1 MKKTYK
7 RPYQRIKE
15 NKGKGQN
22 ISQDKKY
29 SIDELGETLPEM
41 RPEVVLNVPVALSAF
56 PQSSYL

>member
-1 MKKTYK
+1 MKKIYK

-29 SIDELGETLPEM
+29 SVDELGETIPEM
-41 RPEVVLNVPVALSAF
+41 RSEVVLNVPVALSAF

>member
-1 MKKTYK
+1 MKKIYK

-29 SIDELGETLPEM
+29 SVDELGETIPEM
-41 RPEVVLNVPVALSAF
+41 RPEVVLNVRVALSAF

>member
-22 ISQDKKY
+22 ISQDKN
-29 SIDELGETLPEM
+29 IPLT
-41 RPEVVLNVPVALSAF
+41 N
-56 PQSSYL
+56 

>member
-1 MKKTYK
+1 MKKIYK

-29 SIDELGETLPEM
+29 SVDELGETIPEM
-41 RPEVVLNVPVALSAF
+41 RPEVVLNVPVVLSAF

>member
-1 MKKTYK
+1 MKKIYK

-29 SIDELGETLPEM
+29 SVDELGETRDFVNNLI
-41 RPEVVLNVPVALSAF
+41 
-56 PQSSYL
+56 